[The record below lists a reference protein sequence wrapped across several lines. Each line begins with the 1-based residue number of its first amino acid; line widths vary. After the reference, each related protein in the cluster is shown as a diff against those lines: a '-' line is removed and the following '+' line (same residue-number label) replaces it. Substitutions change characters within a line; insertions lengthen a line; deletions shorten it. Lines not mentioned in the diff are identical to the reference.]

1 MNKIW
6 QIGLLTGLLIAILVL
21 SGGCLGTTSPASV
34 VSANSTG
41 DTGTQS
47 AFDGIWP
54 MLLFLVVIFA
64 MFYFV
69 MIRPQRKRQKEHES
83 MMQGLNKG
91 DKVITAGGIFGTIE
105 SVGEDSLVIKVE
117 GGTTLRVSKGSVALR
132 RDETTTK

>member
-1 MNKIW
+1 MNKFW
-6 QIGLLTGLLIAILVL
+6 QIGILTGLLIAILVL
-21 SGGCLGTTSPASV
+21 SGGCLGTTTSSV
-34 VSANSTG
+34 VSANATSS
-41 DTGTQS
+41 TGTQS

-54 MLLFLVVIFA
+54 MLVFLVVIFA

-91 DKVITAGGIFGTIE
+91 DKVITAGGIYGIID

-117 GGTTLRVSKGSVALR
+117 GGTTLRVNKSSVAIR
-132 RDETTTK
+132 RDEQTTK